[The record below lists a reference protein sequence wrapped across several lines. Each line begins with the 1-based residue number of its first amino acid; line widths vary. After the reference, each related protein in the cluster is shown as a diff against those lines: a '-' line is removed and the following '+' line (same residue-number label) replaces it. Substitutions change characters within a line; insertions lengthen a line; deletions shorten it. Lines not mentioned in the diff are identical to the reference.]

1 MKFNLEKVRRKL
13 LVKYPY
19 FTNIILN
26 LNYKE
31 NSKIKNIASDG
42 KTLYYNSPYLDKLS
56 LDEQIFVLA
65 HQICHIAFNHI
76 SITL

>member
-31 NSKIKNIASDG
+31 NSKIECILKDLI
-42 KTLYYNSPYLDKLS
+42 Y
-56 LDEQIFVLA
+56 
-65 HQICHIAFNHI
+65 
-76 SITL
+76 